1 MIHVFKE
8 YEHCCSNL
16 TQTQLHT
23 VQCKPIVFETQNI
36 VLSCT
41 ILSSIVSAVDLCF
54 NLVVISCKK
63 KNNFNWL
70 LQSIFTSVQV
80 AFFVTSY
87 MFCCL
92 NFVIEWA
99 EISCVICILWFSVKF
114 VVLSKKIIV
123 QIKPCFDQTTLKKMV
138 LSETLFVRCYV
149 NYLNN
154 NNFSC

>member
-1 MIHVFKE
+1 VIHVFKE

-80 AFFVTSY
+80 AFFVTGY

-92 NFVIEWA
+92 NFVIE
-99 EISCVICILWFSVKF
+99 
-114 VVLSKKIIV
+114 
-123 QIKPCFDQTTLKKMV
+123 
-138 LSETLFVRCYV
+138 
-149 NYLNN
+149 
-154 NNFSC
+154 